1 MTENTPRSVHRRT
14 VVAGAAWTIPVVA
27 TAIGAPLAAASNTTP
42 PVDTS
47 NFDRYIVW
55 ANTNVSAVGG
65 GQTPIVD
72 ALVRTEGPTAGS
84 TSSVAVRIPAQYL
97 DIGYVNANFLT
108 PGHTNGWNYVT
119 SYMDGGYAVYQFT
132 HPTSPVPANSDNVFR
147 WTYRLASAPWLV
159 GTSYTVDVTSLVS
172 PGDRNPG
179 NNVWVA
185 SPAVAY
191 VQP

>member
-1 MTENTPRSVHRRT
+1 MTENTPGSLPRRT
-14 VVAGAAWTIPVVA
+14 VVAGAAWTVPVVA
-27 TAIGAPLAAASNTTP
+27 TAIGAPLAAASDTTP

-55 ANTNVSAVGG
+55 ANTNVGAVGG

-72 ALVRTEGPTAGS
+72 ALIRTAGPTAGTQS
-84 TSSVAVRIPAQYL
+84 YAVVRIPAQYL

-119 SYMDGGYAVYQFT
+119 SYIDGGYAVYQFSN
-132 HPTSPVPANSDNVFR
+132 PTVPVPADSDSVFR
-147 WTYRLASAPWLV
+147 WTYRLASNPGLV
-159 GTSYTVDVTSLVS
+159 GTSYTVDVLSQVS